1 MMPKPIIR
9 TVIALVGLCACLQP
23 LESAEIKGRVV
34 VEYQGMFD
42 PDNSTQ
48 TYPVSVALLPAEGQ
62 RMARRSPRVE
72 RVEIIGN
79 RMRPAFI
86 TVQKG
91 DHVKFINRDNVF
103 HELFSLSPGEPVSLH
118 LGKASDPTAQQS
130 MVLKQQGTT
139 HFFCRIHSKSYA
151 RIEVVDTPYLQMVQS
166 GRMFHFVG
174 LAAGEWK
181 LRLASV
187 AGEIQWIPVTA
198 MTSPPPLQLTITSR
212 GGGNG
217 SGKLRP
223 QAGVAELYQE
233 RGRQER

>member
-1 MMPKPIIR
+1 MQKPIIH
-9 TVIALVGLCACLQP
+9 TAIALMGLCVCLQP
-23 LESAEIKGRVV
+23 LESAEIRGTVV
-34 VEYQGMFD
+34 VDYQGMFD

-48 TYPVSVALLPAEGQ
+48 TYPVSVALIPAEGQ
-62 RMARRSPRVE
+62 HLVRRSPRVE

-91 DHVKFINRDNVF
+91 DQIRFINRDNVF
-103 HELFSLSPGEPVSLH
+103 HEIFSLSPGEPVSLR
-118 LGKASDPTAQQS
+118 LGKASDPSAQQS
-130 MVLKQQGTT
+130 MVLEQPGTT

-151 RIEVVDTPYLQMVQS
+151 RVEVVDTPYLQMVQS
-166 GRMFHFVG
+166 GRKFHFVG

-181 LRLASV
+181 LRLASA

-198 MTSPPPLQLTITSR
+198 MISPPSLQLTITSR

-217 SGKLRP
+217 AGKP
-223 QAGVAELYQE
+223 GSQGGIAALYQE
-233 RGRQER
+233 RGQ